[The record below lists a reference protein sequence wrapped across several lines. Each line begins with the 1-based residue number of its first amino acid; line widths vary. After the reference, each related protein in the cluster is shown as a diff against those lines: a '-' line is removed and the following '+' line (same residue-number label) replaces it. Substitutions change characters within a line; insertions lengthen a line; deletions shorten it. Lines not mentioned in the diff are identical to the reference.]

1 MPDINDESAAKE
13 SGFDSSKCPLPNT
26 HQRLRQA
33 HMLWHQASE
42 SYHEPERFLTN
53 INSLIQEL
61 RNITFILQSEKH
73 CFPDFD
79 VWYAPFQARLKA
91 DKDAKWLVDNRNLV
105 VKQGALQGASF
116 ASIRLIT
123 YREKAI
129 ARIKL
134 PAALSSQS
142 VIESDDFA
150 KLLPQMRSS
159 VTPEDDAVVAIEK
172 MWSTPELPE
181 RELLD
186 VLAGL
191 YSSFADIVLSAHITL
206 GSLACTSRYDDQ
218 SATQHR
224 DFRLLYDRADRL
236 RCMSDQVNDRTSF
249 FRLNDLTQMIPAT
262 VEKTVS
268 ITAADVFARYGF
280 NESQAMPAFEEL
292 DASAFAEKIVFT
304 SKKMLRRDRNLTRII
319 WLRDGAGEWR
329 QQIIVAANRAEK
341 YLMMQRMASLV
352 RETGCD
358 AVIEVGEVW
367 TADAAA
373 FPNHPN
379 PVLENFI
386 GRGEAIS
393 VMLATREGLIRRF
406 STPFTRG
413 VAGGIKLSDT
423 VEADSFH
430 AYDLEPIIK
439 VWNIQRRP
447 AKDSARRISVW
458 EPDALDS
465 CPCGADK
472 PFGTC
477 CKDQLAA
484 VGKRDGHD
492 VEALIAEGNIPEA
505 EKLARRIIARYAI
518 WIRQQTASWLHG
530 DRKLARQIIPTDAL
544 AIEAQTAWLE
554 TTALASGDID
564 SVLFTYRRLQEIL
577 GVPALVRRMV
587 ALAAR
592 WLIRNGRTEEGL
604 LELDLLGKIE
614 RSNDWLALTISAQ
627 HGRHDKD
634 FEITLLKEAVNAALG
649 PEERSVAYR
658 NLAYCYYGARRREDS
673 LETIRVLN
681 AMQEADPDVARTLV
695 ILKWMNT
702 AEAQDFD
709 EAFAIMKSEDDQEQI
724 YRWGAL
730 LMDRNLPE
738 PALELMKPLVEE
750 DHLFGTILSIE
761 CYLRIGDKQIAYD
774 TFQRLKPETLTDLES
789 QCAYAHV
796 QALMV
801 FLGGREE
808 LRSKSI
814 EDLKSLISAGI
825 PREQMF
831 TEILAGLQ
839 ETQA

>member
-73 CFPDFD
+73 CFLDFD
-79 VWYAPFQARLKA
+79 AWYAPFQARLKA

-116 ASIRLIT
+116 ARIRLVT

-129 ARIKL
+129 ATIKI

-142 VIESDDFA
+142 VIEGDDFG
-150 KLLPQMRSS
+150 KLLPEMRSL

-172 MWSTPELPE
+172 MWSTPELPD

-191 YSSFADIVLSAHITL
+191 YSSLADMVLSAHITL
-206 GSLACTSRYDDQ
+206 GSLACTSRYDDD
-218 SATQHR
+218 SPLQHR
-224 DFRLLYDRADRL
+224 DFRLLYDRAERL

-249 FRLNDLTQMIPAT
+249 FRLNDLAQMIPAT
-262 VEKTVS
+262 VQKTVS
-268 ITAADVFARYGF
+268 LTAADVFARYGF
-280 NESQAMPAFEEL
+280 NEFQAMPAFEEL
-292 DASAFAEKIVFT
+292 DASAFAEKVVFT
-304 SKKMLRRDRNLTRII
+304 SKKVLRRDRNLARII
-319 WLRDGAGEWR
+319 WLRDGTGQWR
-329 QQIIVAANRAEK
+329 QQMIIAANRAEK
-341 YLMMQRMASLV
+341 YLMMQRMASVV

-367 TADAAA
+367 TADASA
-373 FPNHPN
+373 FPNRPN
-379 PVLENFI
+379 PVLENYA

-393 VMLATREGLIRRF
+393 VMLATREGLVRRF
-406 STPFTRG
+406 STPFRRG

-423 VEADSFH
+423 VESDSFH
-430 AYDLEPIIK
+430 AFDLEPIIK
-439 VWNIQRRP
+439 VWGVQRRP
-447 AKDSARRISVW
+447 AKDSVWRISVW

-484 VGKRDGHD
+484 IGKRDGHD
-492 VEALIAEGNIPEA
+492 VKTFIAEGNIPEA
-505 EKLARRIIARYAI
+505 EKLARAIIARYAI
-518 WIRQQTASWLHG
+518 WVRQQTASWLHG
-530 DRKLARQIIPTDAL
+530 DRKRARQIIPIDAS
-544 AIEAQTAWLE
+544 AIEAQVGWLE
-554 TTALASGDID
+554 TTALASGNID

-577 GVPALVRRMV
+577 GVPALARRMV

-614 RSNDWLALTISAQ
+614 RSKDWLALTIAAQ
-627 HGRHDKD
+627 HGGHDPNL
-634 FEITLLKEAVNAALG
+634 EITLLKESVDSALG
-649 PEERSVAYR
+649 PDERSIAYR
-658 NLAYCYYGARRREDS
+658 NLAYCYYGVQRRDDS
-673 LETIRVLN
+673 LATIRVFN
-681 AMQEADPDVARTLV
+681 AMEGADPDVARTLV

-702 AEAQDFD
+702 SEAQDFD
-709 EAFAIMKSEDDQEQI
+709 EAFAIMKSEEDQEQI
-724 YRWGAL
+724 CRWGAL
-730 LMDRNLPE
+730 LMDRNLPDS
-738 PALELMKPLVEE
+738 ALELMRSLVGKN
-750 DHLFGTILSIE
+750 HLFAMIFSIE
-761 CYLRIGDKQIAYD
+761 CYLRRGDKQTAYD
-774 TFQRLKPETLTDLES
+774 IFQCLRPESLTDLES
-789 QCAYAHV
+789 QCGYAHV
-796 QALMV
+796 QTLMV

-814 EDLKSLISAGI
+814 EDLKSVISAGA
-825 PREQMF
+825 PQEQMF
-831 TEILAGLQ
+831 TEMLAGLQ
-839 ETQA
+839 SSHA